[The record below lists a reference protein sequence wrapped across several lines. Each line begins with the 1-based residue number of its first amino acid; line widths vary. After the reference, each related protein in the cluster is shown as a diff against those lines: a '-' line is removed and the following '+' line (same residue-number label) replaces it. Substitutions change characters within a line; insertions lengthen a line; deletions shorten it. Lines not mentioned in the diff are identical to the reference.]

1 MNKILLILRSL
12 PYPISKDGLS
22 VINYR
27 LLKSFPVNYSID
39 IISLSKESQD
49 TIQNIE
55 LFQTVNNILI
65 FENKGIDCDLI
76 RKQNLIKRSF
86 GIDNIQYKNFLDKY
100 HKNYDLIYYCVPP
113 SALYCYI
120 PKTKTP
126 IFLNAVDSFSLLN
139 KRLFKLNQNIVSK
152 LKFILYKNLEKKI
165 YKKANI
171 VNFVS
176 SIDENYT
183 NQTLKINNTS
193 TIPNGVEINLMDYS
207 KRDESTLLFVGN
219 FNNISNALSLQ
230 YFIREIWPFLH
241 EADSDI
247 RLKVVGPNLLE
258 KYNVAGIDI
267 VGYVDNVI
275 EYYRK
280 CTVFI
285 APLISGSGIK
295 NKVLEAMALGIPVI
309 SSSIGLDGIEV
320 RKGIDVIEANSF
332 NEWISSIIDL
342 IHNPSKREELAKN
355 AFNVVRDKYDWNKNI
370 QLYYQK
376 FISLIDTAKK

>member
-12 PYPISKDGLS
+12 PYPISRDGLS

-27 LLKSFPVNYSID
+27 LLNSFPDNFSID
-39 IISLSKESQD
+39 IISLSKESQE
-49 TIQNIE
+49 TVQNIK
-55 LFQTVNNILI
+55 LFQTVNEILI
-65 FENKGIDCDLI
+65 FENKGIDSDYI
-76 RKQNLIKRSF
+76 RKQILIKRSV
-86 GIDNIQYKNFLDKY
+86 GIENILYKDYLDKY
-100 HKNYDLIYYCVPP
+100 HNNYDLIYYCVPP

-120 PKTKTP
+120 PKTNTP

-139 KRLFKLNQNIVSK
+139 ERLLKLNQNIVSK
-152 LKFILYKNLEKKI
+152 IKLILYKFLERRI

-176 SIDENYT
+176 SIDEKYT
-183 NQTLKINNTS
+183 NQKLKVNNTT
-193 TIPNGVEINLMDYS
+193 TIPNGVEINPQDYS

-219 FNNISNALSLQ
+219 FSNISNALSLK
-230 YFIREIWPFLH
+230 YFIEEIWPSIH

-247 RLKVVGPNLLE
+247 ILKVVGPNLIQ
-258 KYNVAGIDI
+258 KYNVDGVEI
-267 VGYVDNVI
+267 VGYVDDVI

-295 NKVLEAMALGIPVI
+295 NKVLEAMSLGIPVI

-320 RKGIDVIEANSF
+320 RKEIDVIEANSL
-332 NEWISSIIDL
+332 NEWIASIIYL
-342 IHNPSKREELAKN
+342 IHNPSKRAELANN

-376 FISLIDTAKK
+376 FSSLIDSAKK